1 MEDDF
6 KSMLYSLDTEQQHT
20 VLMIARAAVRAISSE
35 NGAMLVIYDTEGE
48 GNAMLL
54 SCGNQF
60 IVGPMLAT
68 AQEIGKRFYADT
80 PEVVQ

>member
-1 MEDDF
+1 MEDEF
-6 KSMLYSLDTEQQHT
+6 KTQLLALSEEEQHT
-20 VLMIARAAVRAISSE
+20 VLAIASAAVRTISSE
-35 NGAMLVIYDTEGE
+35 RGAMIVVYDEDG
-48 GNAMLL
+48 GGQAMLM

-68 AQEIGKRFYADT
+68 AQAIGRRFYADT

>member
-1 MEDDF
+1 MDDEFKTLLYALSEED
-6 KSMLYSLDTEQQHT
+6 QHT
-20 VLMIARAAVRAISSE
+20 VLAIASAAVRTISSE
-35 NGAMLVIYDTEGE
+35 NGALFVVYDETGD
-48 GNAMLL
+48 GHAMML

-68 AQEIGKRFYADT
+68 AQAIGSRFYADT